1 MAGIHWF
8 RRLTFNIKKRKIIV
22 GKFSD
27 QRVILNQTIME
38 KKLLSILVLSVFFTV
53 TALPF
58 NGLQK
63 NNPVGHWKF
72 SVTASPDP
80 YYSTGTLYISFAEN
94 KYSASIL
101 FSRSNYEIMGEKV
114 KFENNTLTFTTYIQ
128 GEQVVVTGKMT
139 GPDKID
145 GKAVYSQGEVKV
157 TLTKEPAGK

>member
-1 MAGIHWF
+1 M
-8 RRLTFNIKKRKIIV
+8 K
-22 GKFSD
+22 
-27 QRVILNQTIME
+27 
-38 KKLLSILVLSVFFTV
+38 KKLLSILMLSVFFTV

-58 NGLQK
+58 NGIQN
-63 NNPVGHWKF
+63 NNPVGDWKF
-72 SVTASPDP
+72 SVTDSPDP
-80 YYSTGTLYISFAEN
+80 YYSIGTLYILSSEN
-94 KYSASIL
+94 KYSVAIL
-101 FSRSNYEIMGEKV
+101 FSRSNYEIIGQKV

>member
-1 MAGIHWF
+1 M
-8 RRLTFNIKKRKIIV
+8 
-22 GKFSD
+22 
-27 QRVILNQTIME
+27 
-38 KKLLSILVLSVFFTV
+38 LSVFFTV

-58 NGLQK
+58 NGIQN
-63 NNPVGHWKF
+63 NNPVGDWKF
-72 SVTASPDP
+72 SVTDSPDP
-80 YYSTGTLYISFAEN
+80 YYSIGTLYILSSEN
-94 KYSASIL
+94 KYSVAIL
-101 FSRSNYEIMGEKV
+101 FSRSNYEIIGQKV